1 MADLH
6 EYTTKEV
13 LNKVLLDSS
22 GNAVAA
28 YSHTTQEAL
37 NAVLDSAN
45 SRLNVAIVEPD
56 VLDVVVSNASDINNS
71 DSLNEVYSIRNPL
84 VISSLG
90 YINCIEDL
98 SPGNR
103 IL

>member
-6 EYTTKEV
+6 KYTTKEV

-28 YSHTTQEAL
+28 YSHTSQEAL

-45 SRLNVAIVEPD
+45 SRLNVSLAGGTIDGDLTITGDFKVEGK
-56 VLDVVVSNASDINNS
+56 LRVVVV
-71 DSLNEVYSIRNPL
+71 LPMTR
-84 VISSLG
+84 
-90 YINCIEDL
+90 
-98 SPGNR
+98 
-103 IL
+103 